1 MKVIINTCFGGYGID
16 EALAAGLGY
25 SAYDWDTRTDPQ
37 VIAAVEADADAAAR
51 DDCAELEVAEI
62 PDTVTDWDIQ
72 DYDGYETL
80 IYVVDGKIHYYHG

>member
-25 SAYDWDTRTDPQ
+25 ATNDWATRTDPQ
-37 VIAAVEADADAAAR
+37 VIAAVEADAEAAAYN
-51 DDCAELEVAEI
+51 DCAELEVAEI
-62 PDTVTDWDIQ
+62 PDNVTDWDIQ

-80 IYVVDGKIHYYHG
+80 IYVVDGKIHYYD